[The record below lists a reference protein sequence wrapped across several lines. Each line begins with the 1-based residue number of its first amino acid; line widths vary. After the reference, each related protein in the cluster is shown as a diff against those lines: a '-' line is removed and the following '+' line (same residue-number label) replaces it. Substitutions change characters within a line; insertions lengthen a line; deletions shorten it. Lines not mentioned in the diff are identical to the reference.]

1 MTTPSSSPPKSAN
14 WQAAKDTFHAYATWL
29 VGISWMLFF
38 GLSLVLLIASG
49 VLLVPQ
55 LGFVIILI
63 SIVIKAIFKQQIQA
77 EEKASA
83 ATYLAEAEQLKRQL
97 VEARMAAMQAQV
109 EPHFLFNTL
118 ASIDHLIETDPPR
131 ASLMQ
136 KSLIALLRAT
146 LPNMREQTPNTVR
159 YLGQELSVIRPY
171 LDIQK
176 MRMEDR
182 LQVQWDIPE
191 GLHSAEMPTMMMLS
205 LVENAFKHG
214 LEPKAEGGTLVLRVE
229 VSHGKLVVT
238 VKDSGVGYFPADA
251 NNVSASN
258 GASASAS
265 APTASPQGVWAG
277 GFGLKNI
284 RDRLALIYGDQ
295 ASFSIRALEPYEG
308 SGTLAILSFPYKIAP
323 IEATA
328 KL

>member
-1 MTTPSSSPPKSAN
+1 MTTPSSSPNAPN

-29 VGISWMLFF
+29 VNISWKLFV
-38 GLSLVLLIASG
+38 GLSIVLLMAFGIFD
-49 VLLVPQ
+49 LPQ
-55 LGFVIILI
+55 LAFLIILT
-63 SIVIKAIFKQQIQA
+63 SIVIKATFKQQIQA
-77 EEKASA
+77 EEKATA

-97 VEARMAAMQAQV
+97 VEARMATMQAQV

-146 LPNMREQTPNTVR
+146 LPTLREQSPNTVR

-182 LQVQWDIPE
+182 LQIQWDIPE
-191 GLHSAEMPTMMMLS
+191 GLHSAEMPNMMVLS

-214 LEPKAEGGTLVLRVE
+214 LEPKAEGGTLVLRAE

-238 VKDSGVGYFPADA
+238 VKDSGVGYFPADQTA
-251 NNVSASN
+251 QAESA
-258 GASASAS
+258 
-265 APTASPQGVWAG
+265 QG
-277 GFGLKNI
+277 GFGLKNS

-295 ASFSIRALEPYEG
+295 ASLSIRALEPYEG
-308 SGTLAILSFPYKIAP
+308 SGTLAILTMPYKSAP

-328 KL
+328 GL

>member
-1 MTTPSSSPPKSAN
+1 MTTPSSSPNAPN

-29 VGISWMLFF
+29 VNISWKLFV
-38 GLSLVLLIASG
+38 GLSIVLLMAFGIFD
-49 VLLVPQ
+49 LPQ
-55 LGFVIILI
+55 LAFLIILT
-63 SIVIKAIFKQQIQA
+63 SIVIKATFKQQIQA
-77 EEKASA
+77 EEKATA

-97 VEARMAAMQAQV
+97 VEARMATMQAQV

-146 LPNMREQTPNTVR
+146 LPTLREQSPNTVR

-182 LQVQWDIPE
+182 LQIQWDIPE
-191 GLHSAEMPTMMMLS
+191 GLHSAEMPNMMVLS

-214 LEPKAEGGTLVLRVE
+214 LEPKAEGGTLVLRAE

-238 VKDSGVGYFPADA
+238 VKDSGVGYFPAEQTA
-251 NNVSASN
+251 QAESA
-258 GASASAS
+258 
-265 APTASPQGVWAG
+265 QG

-295 ASFSIRALEPYEG
+295 ASLSIRALEPYEG
-308 SGTLAILSFPYKIAP
+308 SGTLAILTMPYKSAP

-328 KL
+328 GL

>member
-1 MTTPSSSPPKSAN
+1 MTTPSSSPNAPN
-14 WQAAKDTFHAYATWL
+14 WQATKDTFHAYATWL
-29 VGISWMLFF
+29 VNISWKLFV
-38 GLSLVLLIASG
+38 GLSIVLLMAFGIFD
-49 VLLVPQ
+49 LPQ
-55 LGFVIILI
+55 LAFLIILT
-63 SIVIKAIFKQQIQA
+63 SIVIKATFKQQIQA
-77 EEKASA
+77 EEKATA

-97 VEARMAAMQAQV
+97 VEARMATMQAQV

-146 LPNMREQTPNTVR
+146 LPTLREQSPNTVR

-182 LQVQWDIPE
+182 LQIQWDIPE
-191 GLHSAEMPTMMMLS
+191 GLHSAEMPNMMVLS

-214 LEPKAEGGTLVLRVE
+214 LEPKAEGGTLVLRAE

-238 VKDSGVGYFPADA
+238 VKDSGVGYFPADQNA
-251 NNVSASN
+251 QSE
-258 GASASAS
+258 
-265 APTASPQGVWAG
+265 PTQG

-295 ASFSIRALEPYEG
+295 ASLSIRALEPYEG
-308 SGTLAILSFPYKIAP
+308 SGTLAILTMPYKSAP

-328 KL
+328 GL

>member
-182 LQVQWDIPE
+182 LQIQWDIPE
-191 GLHSAEMPTMMMLS
+191 GLHSAEMPPMMMLS

-258 GASASAS
+258 GASAS

>member
-1 MTTPSSSPPKSAN
+1 MTTPSSSPNAPN

-29 VGISWMLFF
+29 VNISWKLFV
-38 GLSLVLLIASG
+38 GLSIVLLMAFGIFD
-49 VLLVPQ
+49 LPQ
-55 LGFVIILI
+55 LAFLIILT
-63 SIVIKAIFKQQIQA
+63 SIVIKATFKQQIQA
-77 EEKASA
+77 EEKATA

-97 VEARMAAMQAQV
+97 VEARMATMQAQV

-146 LPNMREQTPNTVR
+146 LPTLREQSPNTVR

-182 LQVQWDIPE
+182 LQIQWDIPE
-191 GLHSAEMPTMMMLS
+191 GLHSAEMPNMMVLS

-214 LEPKAEGGTLVLRVE
+214 LEPKAEGGTLVLRAE

-238 VKDSGVGYFPADA
+238 VKDSGVGYFPADQNTQA
-251 NNVSASN
+251 ES
-258 GASASAS
+258 
-265 APTASPQGVWAG
+265 TQG

-284 RDRLALIYGDQ
+284 RDRLALIYADQ
-295 ASFSIRALEPYEG
+295 ASLSIRALEPYEG
-308 SGTLAILSFPYKIAP
+308 SGTLAILTMPYKSAP

-328 KL
+328 GL

>member
-1 MTTPSSSPPKSAN
+1 
-14 WQAAKDTFHAYATWL
+14 L
-29 VGISWMLFF
+29 
-38 GLSLVLLIASG
+38 
-49 VLLVPQ
+49 
-55 LGFVIILI
+55 IILT
-63 SIVIKAIFKQQIQA
+63 SIVIKATFKQQIQA
-77 EEKASA
+77 EEKATA

-97 VEARMAAMQAQV
+97 VEARMATMQAQV

-146 LPNMREQTPNTVR
+146 LPTLREQSPNTVR

-182 LQVQWDIPE
+182 LQIQWDIPE
-191 GLHSAEMPTMMMLS
+191 GLHSAEMPNMMVLS

-214 LEPKAEGGTLVLRVE
+214 LEPKAEGGTLVLRAE

-238 VKDSGVGYFPADA
+238 VKDSGVGYFPADQNA
-251 NNVSASN
+251 QAES
-258 GASASAS
+258 
-265 APTASPQGVWAG
+265 TQG

-284 RDRLALIYGDQ
+284 RERLALIYGDQ
-295 ASFSIRALEPYEG
+295 ASLSIRALEPYEG
-308 SGTLAILSFPYKIAP
+308 SGTLAILTMPYKSAP

-328 KL
+328 GL

>member
-1 MTTPSSSPPKSAN
+1 MTTPSSSSKSAN

-182 LQVQWDIPE
+182 LQIQWDIPE

-251 NNVSASN
+251 NNV
-258 GASASAS
+258 GASAQ
-265 APTASPQGVWAG
+265 TASPQGVWAG

>member
-1 MTTPSSSPPKSAN
+1 MTTPSSSPKPPN
-14 WQAAKDTFHAYATWL
+14 WQAAKDTFYAYATWL
-29 VGISWMLFF
+29 VNISWKLFV
-38 GLSLVLLIASG
+38 GLSIVLLMAFGIFD
-49 VLLVPQ
+49 LPQ
-55 LGFVIILI
+55 LAFLIILT
-63 SIVIKAIFKQQIQA
+63 SIVIKATFKQQIQA

-97 VEARMAAMQAQV
+97 VEARMATMQAQV

-146 LPNMREQTPNTVR
+146 LPTLREQKPNTVR

-182 LQVQWDIPE
+182 LQIQWDIPE
-191 GLHSAEMPTMMMLS
+191 GLHSAEMPNMMVLS

-214 LEPKAEGGTLVLRVE
+214 LEPKAEGGTLVLRAE

-238 VKDSGVGYFPADA
+238 VKDSGVGYFPADQIA
-251 NNVSASN
+251 QSES
-258 GASASAS
+258 
-265 APTASPQGVWAG
+265 TQG

-284 RDRLALIYGDQ
+284 RDRLALIYADQ
-295 ASFSIRALEPYEG
+295 ASLSIRALEPYEG
-308 SGTLAILSFPYKIAP
+308 SGTLAILTMPYKSAP
-323 IEATA
+323 IEATVS
-328 KL
+328 L

>member
-1 MTTPSSSPPKSAN
+1 MTTPSSPPKTAN

-38 GLSLVLLIASG
+38 GLSIVLLMAFGIFD
-49 VLLVPQ
+49 LPQ
-55 LGFVIILI
+55 LGFLIILT
-63 SIVIKAIFKQQIQA
+63 SIVIKVIFKQQIQA

-182 LQVQWDIPE
+182 LQIQWDIPE
-191 GLHSAEMPTMMMLS
+191 GLHSAEMPPMMMLS

-238 VKDSGVGYFPADA
+238 VKDSGVGYFPADTH
-251 NNVSASN
+251 NV
-258 GASASAS
+258 SASAS
-265 APTASPQGVWAG
+265 AKTASSQVVWAG

>member
-1 MTTPSSSPPKSAN
+1 MTTPSSSPNAPN

-29 VGISWMLFF
+29 VNISWKLFV
-38 GLSLVLLIASG
+38 GLSIVLLMAFGIFD
-49 VLLVPQ
+49 LPQ
-55 LGFVIILI
+55 LAFLIILT
-63 SIVIKAIFKQQIQA
+63 SIVIKATFKQQIQA
-77 EEKASA
+77 EEKATA

-97 VEARMAAMQAQV
+97 VEARMATMQAQV

-146 LPNMREQTPNTVR
+146 LPTLREQSPNTVR

-182 LQVQWDIPE
+182 LQIQWDIPE
-191 GLHSAEMPTMMMLS
+191 GLHSAEMPNMMVLS

-214 LEPKAEGGTLVLRVE
+214 LEPKAEGGTLVLRAE

-238 VKDSGVGYFPADA
+238 VKDSGVGYFPADQNA
-251 NNVSASN
+251 QTES
-258 GASASAS
+258 
-265 APTASPQGVWAG
+265 TQG

-295 ASFSIRALEPYEG
+295 ASLSIRALEPYEG
-308 SGTLAILSFPYKIAP
+308 SGTLAILTMPYKSAP

-328 KL
+328 GL

>member
-1 MTTPSSSPPKSAN
+1 MTTSNSTPSTPPSTF
-14 WQAAKDTFHAYATWL
+14 AALWREFKGVTYNYAKWL
-29 VGISWMLFF
+29 VSISWKLFF
-38 GLSLVLLIASG
+38 AISFVLLMAGGMLEI
-49 VLLVPQ
+49 PQ
-55 LGFVIILI
+55 LAFLIILT
-63 SIVIKAIFKQQIQA
+63 SVVIKASFKQQIQA
-77 EEKASA
+77 EEKATA

-146 LPNMREQTPNTVR
+146 LPTLRENTPNTLR

-182 LQVQWDIPE
+182 LQIQWDIPE
-191 GLHSAEMPTMMMLS
+191 GLNSAEMPNMMVLS

-214 LEPKAEGGTLVLRVE
+214 LEPKAEGGTLVLRAE

-238 VKDSGVGYFPADA
+238 VKDSGVGYFPAEQDA
-251 NNVSASN
+251 TSEAS
-258 GASASAS
+258 
-265 APTASPQGVWAG
+265 QG

-284 RDRLALIYGDQ
+284 RDRLALIYGEQ
-295 ASFSIRALEPYEG
+295 ASLSIRALEPYEG
-308 SGTLAILSFPYKIAP
+308 SGTLALLTVPYKVAP
-323 IEATA
+323 I
-328 KL
+328 

>member
-1 MTTPSSSPPKSAN
+1 MTTPSSPPNSAN
-14 WQAAKDTFHAYATWL
+14 WQAAKDAFHVYATWL
-29 VGISWMLFF
+29 TGISWMLFL
-38 GLSLVLLIASG
+38 GLSIVVLTVFG
-49 VLLVPQ
+49 VLTVPQ

-63 SIVIKAIFKQQIQA
+63 SMVIKAIFKQQIQA
-77 EEKASA
+77 EEKATA

-97 VEARMAAMQAQV
+97 VEARMATMQAQV

-146 LPNMREQTPNTVR
+146 LPTLREQSPNTVR

-182 LQVQWDIPE
+182 LQIQWDIPE
-191 GLHSAEMPTMMMLS
+191 GLHSAEMPNMMVLS

-214 LEPKAEGGTLVLRVE
+214 LEPKAEGGTLVLRAE

-238 VKDSGVGYFPADA
+238 VKDSGVGYFPADQNA
-251 NNVSASN
+251 QSE
-258 GASASAS
+258 
-265 APTASPQGVWAG
+265 PTQG

-295 ASFSIRALEPYEG
+295 ASLSIRALEPYEG
-308 SGTLAILSFPYKIAP
+308 SGTLAILTMPYKSAP

-328 KL
+328 GL

>member
-1 MTTPSSSPPKSAN
+1 MTTPSSSPKSAN

-258 GASASAS
+258 GASASA
-265 APTASPQGVWAG
+265 PTASPQGVWAG
-277 GFGLKNI
+277 GFGLINI

-295 ASFSIRALEPYEG
+295 ASFTIRALEPYEG

>member
-1 MTTPSSSPPKSAN
+1 MTTPSSSPNAPN

-29 VGISWMLFF
+29 VNISWKLFV
-38 GLSLVLLIASG
+38 GLSIVLLMAFGIFD
-49 VLLVPQ
+49 LPQ
-55 LGFVIILI
+55 LAFLIILI
-63 SIVIKAIFKQQIQA
+63 SMVIKAIFKQQIQA
-77 EEKASA
+77 EEKATA

-97 VEARMAAMQAQV
+97 VEARMATMQAQV

-146 LPNMREQTPNTVR
+146 LPTLREQSPNTVR

-182 LQVQWDIPE
+182 LQIQWDIPE
-191 GLHSAEMPTMMMLS
+191 GLHSAEMPNMMVLS

-214 LEPKAEGGTLVLRVE
+214 LEPKAEGGTLVLRAE

-238 VKDSGVGYFPADA
+238 VKDSGVGYFPADQTA
-251 NNVSASN
+251 QAESA
-258 GASASAS
+258 
-265 APTASPQGVWAG
+265 QG

-295 ASFSIRALEPYEG
+295 ASLSIRALEPYEG
-308 SGTLAILSFPYKIAP
+308 SGTLAILTMPYKSAP

-328 KL
+328 GL

>member
-1 MTTPSSSPPKSAN
+1 MTTPSSSPKSAN

-29 VGISWMLFF
+29 VGISWLLFF
-38 GLSLVLLIASG
+38 GLSIVVLTVFG
-49 VLLVPQ
+49 VLTVPQ
-55 LGFVIILI
+55 LGVVIILI

-77 EEKASA
+77 EAKASA

-182 LQVQWDIPE
+182 LQIQWDIPE
-191 GLHSAEMPTMMMLS
+191 GLHSAEMPPMMMLS

-251 NNVSASN
+251 NNVSAST
-258 GASASAS
+258 GAS

>member
-1 MTTPSSSPPKSAN
+1 MTTPSSSPKSAN
-14 WQAAKDTFHAYATWL
+14 WQAAKDAFHVYATWL
-29 VGISWMLFF
+29 IGISWMLFF
-38 GLSLVLLIASG
+38 GLSIVVLTVFG
-49 VLLVPQ
+49 VLTVPQ
-55 LGFVIILI
+55 LGLVIILI

-182 LQVQWDIPE
+182 LQIQWDIPE

-251 NNVSASN
+251 NNL
-258 GASASAS
+258 GAS

>member
-258 GASASAS
+258 GASASA
-265 APTASPQGVWAG
+265 PTASPQGVWAG
-277 GFGLKNI
+277 GFGLINI

-295 ASFSIRALEPYEG
+295 ASFTIRALEPYEG

>member
-1 MTTPSSSPPKSAN
+1 MTTPSSSPNAPN

-29 VGISWMLFF
+29 VNISWKLFV
-38 GLSLVLLIASG
+38 GLSIVLLMAFGIFD
-49 VLLVPQ
+49 LPQ
-55 LGFVIILI
+55 LAFLIILT
-63 SIVIKAIFKQQIQA
+63 SIVIKATFKQQIQA
-77 EEKASA
+77 EEKATA

-97 VEARMAAMQAQV
+97 VEARMATMQAQV

-146 LPNMREQTPNTVR
+146 LPTLREQSPNTVR

-182 LQVQWDIPE
+182 LQIQWDIPE
-191 GLHSAEMPTMMMLS
+191 GLHSAEMPNMMVLS

-214 LEPKAEGGTLVLRVE
+214 LEPKAEGGTLVLRAE

-238 VKDSGVGYFPADA
+238 VKDSGVGYFPADQNA
-251 NNVSASN
+251 QAESA
-258 GASASAS
+258 
-265 APTASPQGVWAG
+265 QG

-295 ASFSIRALEPYEG
+295 ASLSIRALEPYEG
-308 SGTLAILSFPYKIAP
+308 SGTLAILTMPYKSAP

-328 KL
+328 GL

>member
-1 MTTPSSSPPKSAN
+1 MTTPSSSPNAPN

-29 VGISWMLFF
+29 VNISWKLFV
-38 GLSLVLLIASG
+38 GLSIVLLMAFGIFD
-49 VLLVPQ
+49 LPQ
-55 LGFVIILI
+55 LAFLIILT
-63 SIVIKAIFKQQIQA
+63 SIVIKATFKQQIQA
-77 EEKASA
+77 EEKATA

-97 VEARMAAMQAQV
+97 VEARMATMQAQV

-146 LPNMREQTPNTVR
+146 LPTLREQSPNTVR

-182 LQVQWDIPE
+182 LQIQWDIPE
-191 GLHSAEMPTMMMLS
+191 GLHSAEMPNMMVLS

-214 LEPKAEGGTLVLRVE
+214 LEPKAEGGTLVLRAE

-238 VKDSGVGYFPADA
+238 VKDSGVGYFPADQ
-251 NNVSASN
+251 
-258 GASASAS
+258 
-265 APTASPQGVWAG
+265 TAQAESTQG

-295 ASFSIRALEPYEG
+295 ASLSIRALEPYEG
-308 SGTLAILSFPYKIAP
+308 SGTLAILTMPYKSAP

-328 KL
+328 GL

>member
-1 MTTPSSSPPKSAN
+1 MTTPSSSANPIN
-14 WQAAKDTFHAYATWL
+14 WQAAKDIFHAYATWL
-29 VGISWMLFF
+29 VSISWMLFW
-38 GLSLVLLIASG
+38 GLSIVLLTALGI
-49 VLLVPQ
+49 LQLPQ
-55 LGFVIILI
+55 LAFLIILT
-63 SIVIKAIFKQQIQA
+63 SIVIKATFKQQIQA
-77 EEKASA
+77 EQKATA

-97 VEARMAAMQAQV
+97 VEARMATMQAQV

-146 LPNMREQTPNTVR
+146 LPTMREQTPNTVR

-182 LQVQWDIPE
+182 LQIQWDIPE
-191 GLHSAEMPTMMMLS
+191 GLNSAEMPNMMVLS

-214 LEPKAEGGTLVLRVE
+214 LEPKAEGGTLVLRAE

-238 VKDSGVGYFPADA
+238 VKDSGVGYFPTDPKEQ
-251 NNVSASN
+251 SQ
-258 GASASAS
+258 
-265 APTASPQGVWAG
+265 TAQGC
-277 GFGLKNI
+277 FGLKNI

-295 ASFSIRALEPYEG
+295 ASLMIRALEPYEG
-308 SGTLAILSFPYKIAP
+308 FGTLAVLSLPYKLAP
-323 IEATA
+323 IEATVG
-328 KL
+328 L

>member
-1 MTTPSSSPPKSAN
+1 
-14 WQAAKDTFHAYATWL
+14 
-29 VGISWMLFF
+29 
-38 GLSLVLLIASG
+38 
-49 VLLVPQ
+49 
-55 LGFVIILI
+55 
-63 SIVIKAIFKQQIQA
+63 
-77 EEKASA
+77 
-83 ATYLAEAEQLKRQL
+83 LAEAEQLKRQL
-97 VEARMAAMQAQV
+97 VEARMATMQAQV

-146 LPNMREQTPNTVR
+146 LPTLREQSPNTVR

-182 LQVQWDIPE
+182 LQIQWDIPE
-191 GLHSAEMPTMMMLS
+191 GLHSAEMPNMMVLS

-214 LEPKAEGGTLVLRVE
+214 LEPKAEGGTLVLRAE

-238 VKDSGVGYFPADA
+238 VKDSGVGYFPADQNA
-251 NNVSASN
+251 QSES
-258 GASASAS
+258 
-265 APTASPQGVWAG
+265 TQG

-284 RDRLALIYGDQ
+284 RERLALIYGDQ
-295 ASFSIRALEPYEG
+295 ASLSIRALEPYEG
-308 SGTLAILSFPYKIAP
+308 SGTLAILTMPYKSAP

-328 KL
+328 GL